1 MRLSGPP
8 PIIIGRNV
16 VIRGPLGVA
25 VNVDTGSRTPG
36 GRALPPIAAAPEPRA

>member
-8 PIIIGRNV
+8 PLIIGRNV

-25 VNVDTGSRTPG
+25 VNIDTGTRTPG
-36 GRALPPIAAAPEPRA
+36 ARPLPAITRTPKVRA